1 MKIILNLVAVGLA
14 IAAQSAYAAGTQQQ
28 ETNKRTV
35 LEFYE
40 KAINQKDGEAAAK
53 YLGPRYIQHNQMAA
67 DGRDGLKNFIAFL
80 REKYPA
86 SHSEIK
92 RAFADNNYVVL
103 HVHAVRV
110 PGTRGIAIVDIFR
123 LESGKI
129 VEHWDVHEEI
139 LEKAA
144 NTNGMF

>member
-1 MKIILNLVAVGLA
+1 LNLAAVVGLA
-14 IAAQSAYAAGTQQQ
+14 IMAAPAHAADNRLQ

-40 KAINQKDGEAAAK
+40 KAINQKDGDAAAK
-53 YLGPRYIQHNQMAA
+53 YLGPRYIQHNQGAA
-67 DGRDGLKNFIAFL
+67 DGIEGLRNFIAFL

-92 RAFADNNYVVL
+92 RIFVDNNYVIL
-103 HVHAVRV
+103 HVHAVRL

-144 NTNGMF
+144 NANGMF

>member
-1 MKIILNLVAVGLA
+1 MKMILNLMVVVGLA
-14 IAAQSAYAAGTQQQ
+14 IMAQAAH
-28 ETNKRTV
+28 
-35 LEFYE
+35 
-40 KAINQKDGEAAAK
+40 AAAAARF
-53 YLGPRYIQHNQMAA
+53 LGPRYIQHNQRAA
-67 DGRDGLKNFIAFL
+67 DGIEGLRNFISFL

-86 SHSEIK
+86 SRSEIK
-92 RAFADNNYVVL
+92 RVFVADDYVVL

-110 PGTRGIAIVDIFR
+110 PKTPGIAIVDIFR

-129 VEHWDVHEEI
+129 VEHWDVHEEV